1 MAKDLNAQGNNN
13 TQQQHGQVHGQ
24 PDFQQQDQQVFHT
37 MTPRGS
43 ALGDAGSGLGPVFMR
58 DNGLGNEILT
68 RFTAE
73 LNNYNKTVN
82 AIQLNAVLMD
92 AETSKF
98 PATMV
103 LVYHVDSN
111 NTAYV
116 QPLILESSI
125 SQMPNLVEQIEIE
138 DQSRTNYGYQYSR
151 TTQETIHLEAAPSQI
166 LMSPNFAPTV
176 IEHLKKTNEH
186 IEHIVVCG
194 GSIIPRNFN
203 VETHFIP
210 LCYYACQAVVQVLA
224 ISQDQFLKFMDVSGM
239 KRAPLSV
246 KIAAEP
252 GATFETSTG
261 KKLAAP
267 IAISIDQQLQQQV
280 NTFQGTQQSLGYLY
294 GYMDLLYTAPQVR
307 AAYANE
313 MRNRGQ
319 LQRSLEATRYR
330 PMFVMTMT
338 DRPESHGI
346 NLEHFI
352 INAAMVVELER
363 TGRWAEAF
371 YRPERREEVNP
382 LQDFGAI
389 GYEVNPMDPENGKLM
404 PIKTDGV
411 EYSLSTH
418 VQLVNTVCFP
428 SLEVAIDVPLCGDV
442 AFMEN
447 MIAVKG
453 MLIQAAIN
461 LFGTQMFGQEYD
473 CYDPDP
479 KKNKVIK
486 MDLGLFPAGTYTNHR
501 GETRDIRE
509 VYNYLGWLNFTQGDE
524 AKMKD
529 WSKLN
534 EDNFYLGP
542 KAQKMRFDQMM
553 DITQGSFKQDDIINR
568 LVLDEQFL
576 AAVYRCMT
584 KSGIGIYSSATTM
597 HQANAERG
605 NAYWGVAAGMT
616 PTSGMSQAPQQGRR
630 GNFQHGY
637 VYNAY

>member
-1 MAKDLNAQGNNN
+1 MAKDLNTQNNN
-13 TQQQHGQVHGQ
+13 VQQPQHAQ
-24 PDFQQQDQQVFHT
+24 PTNQYQPTDNAALYQ

-43 ALGDAGSGLGPVFMR
+43 ALSSDGSGVGPVFMR
-58 DNGLGNEILT
+58 DNGLANELLN

-103 LVYHVDSN
+103 LVYHVDAY

-116 QPLILESSI
+116 QPLILEASI
-125 SQMPNLVEQIEIE
+125 SQMPNLIEQVEIE
-138 DQSRTNYGYQYSR
+138 DNSRVNHGYSYSR

-166 LMSPNFAPTV
+166 LMSPNFAPTA
-176 IEHLKKTNEH
+176 IEHLRRTNDH
-186 IEHIVVCG
+186 IEHVIVCG
-194 GSIIPRNFN
+194 GSIIPRHFN
-203 VETHFIP
+203 VETQFIP
-210 LCYYACQAVVQVLA
+210 LCYYACQAVIQVLA
-224 ISQDQFLKFMDVSGM
+224 ISQDQYLKFMDVGGM

-252 GATFETSTG
+252 GATHETSTG
-261 KKLAAP
+261 KKIAAP

-280 NTFQGTQQSLGYLY
+280 NTFQGAQQSLGYLF
-294 GYMDLLYTAPQVR
+294 GYMDLLYTAPTVR

-313 MRNRGQ
+313 MRNRNQ

-330 PMFVMTMT
+330 PMFVITMT

-352 INAAMVVELER
+352 VNAAMVVELER
-363 TGRWAEAF
+363 SGRWAEAF

-411 EYSLSTH
+411 EYSLATH

-453 MLIQAAIN
+453 MLIQAAVN

-473 CYDPDP
+473 CHEPDP
-479 KKNKVIK
+479 KKNKVVK
-486 MDLGLFPAGTYTNHR
+486 MDLGLFPAGSYTNQR
-501 GETRDIRE
+501 GESRDIRE

-524 AKMKD
+524 ARMKD
-529 WSKLN
+529 WSMLN
-534 EDNFYLGP
+534 EDNFYIGP
-542 KAQKMRFDQMM
+542 KAQKMRYDQMM
-553 DITQGSFKQDDIINR
+553 NITQGTFKQDDIINR

-576 AAVYRCMT
+576 AAVYRCMV

-597 HQANAERG
+597 QQANIERG

-616 PTSGMSQAPQQGRR
+616 PASGMSQAPQQGRR
-630 GNFQHGY
+630 GGFQHGY